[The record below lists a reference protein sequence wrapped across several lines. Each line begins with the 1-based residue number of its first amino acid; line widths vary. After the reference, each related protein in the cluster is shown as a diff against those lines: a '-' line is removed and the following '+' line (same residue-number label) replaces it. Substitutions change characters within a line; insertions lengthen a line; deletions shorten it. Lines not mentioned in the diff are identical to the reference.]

1 MFDPKSIPMLAGLN
15 KLEMDDLL
23 TYSVGR
29 SIPKGTVVFKEGDE
43 ADAFYILLEGEV
55 EFTKS
60 GSNGKEERIA
70 ILQPPAVFGET
81 VLFLNPMT
89 RIATARTTVDIEVL
103 AFDVKTFM
111 KRLEKGAVG
120 AYKVIHYLAKVIAH
134 RLKAVDEELVRRIGT
149 AAATDRKPLEEF
161 SKFKDKL
168 FAEWNF

>member
-1 MFDPKSIPMLAGLN
+1 MLAGLN

-23 TYSVGR
+23 TYSIGQ
-29 SIPKGTVVFKEGDE
+29 SIPEGTTIFKEGDQ
-43 ADAFYILLEGEV
+43 ADAFYILLKGEV
-55 EFTKS
+55 EFTKRTPS
-60 GSNGKEERIA
+60 GKDERIA
-70 ILQPPAVFGET
+70 TLQPPAVFGET

-89 RIATARTTVDIEVL
+89 RIATARTVADIEVL

-111 KRLEKGAVG
+111 QRLEKGAVG

-149 AAATDRKPLEEF
+149 VGASERKPLEEF